1 MILDVTKD
9 TFEQEVL
16 QSDKPVL
23 VEFWASWC
31 GPCKMMAPIVE
42 QLAEEHSEYKVVKVN
57 SDEQQELSEK
67 YGILSIPTIIAFD
80 GGKQINQSVGVVP
93 KDKIIKLFAK

>member
-9 TFEQEVL
+9 TFDAEVL
-16 QSDKPVL
+16 QSDKRVL

-42 QLAEEHSEYKVVKVN
+42 QLAEEHPEYKIVKVN
-57 SDEQQELSEK
+57 SDEEPELSEK
-67 YGILSIPTIIAFD
+67 YGILSIPTIIAFKD
-80 GGKQINQSVGVVP
+80 GKQVNQSVGVVP
-93 KDKIIKLFAK
+93 KAKILALFSE